1 MIGWGREVGSWGG
14 QEVSSL
20 QTVMKGEK
28 KTWGV
33 GCEGEA
39 GRRVRERN
47 IIYQSLKGRK
57 HSKLK
62 NRSFAP
68 VLHSN
73 FD

>member
-1 MIGWGREVGSWGG
+1 MGREVGRWGG
-14 QEVSSL
+14 REVSSL

-28 KTWGV
+28 RRGGGG

-39 GRRVRERN
+39 GRGVRERN